1 MNEQE
6 LIAAVK
12 AAKTK
17 DELEILVKEELGID
31 LDKRRKLEDLR
42 GDILAGLGAGSE
54 SEQQQEQSTEAQGEQ
69 QEQSERQ
76 DEQQEEQGAEQQQ
89 DAPQGQA
96 EPAPEEQ
103 PAPVLIVDSVQLPAE
118 PPVNV
123 GLELAAVHDV
133 QLPEIEGDEEAELE
147 EPAPCNRMLRNREN
161 GREFVWTAELAKL
174 AHMEEV

>member
-42 GDILAGLGAGSE
+42 GDILAGLGAGQE
-54 SEQQQEQSTEAQGEQ
+54 DQAGGQQEEAGAQQQEQSEQ
-69 QEQSERQ
+69 QP
-76 DEQQEEQGAEQQQ
+76 EQGAEQQQ

-96 EPAPEEQ
+96 EPAPQEQ
-103 PAPVLIVDSVQLPAE
+103 PAPVLIVDSIQLPDM
-118 PPVNV
+118 PPVSV
-123 GLELAAVHDV
+123 GLDLAAEHEVL
-133 QLPEIEGDEEAELE
+133 LPEIEGNEEVELE

-161 GREFVWTAELAKL
+161 GREFVWTADLAKL

>member
-42 GDILAGLGAGSE
+42 SDILAGLGAGSE
-54 SEQQQEQSTEAQGEQ
+54 SEQQEQDGAEHQEQGDRQEEQ
-69 QEQSERQ
+69 
-76 DEQQEEQGAEQQQ
+76 QQEEQGAEQQH
-89 DAPQGQA
+89 DAPQDQT
-96 EPAPEEQ
+96 EPAPQEQ
-103 PAPVLIVDSVQLPAE
+103 AVPVVIVDSIQLPAE
-118 PPVNV
+118 PPVSV
-123 GLELAAVHDV
+123 GLDLAAVHDV
-133 QLPEIEGDEEAELE
+133 QLPEIEGDDEDEQE
-147 EPAPCNRMLRNREN
+147 EPVPRNRMLRNREN